1 MATLT
6 LMQAVI
12 GLSNSYQTHQLRGHA
27 VNVNATDMNELLA
40 ARLGSTNKVA
50 PVEMRDIA
58 SRSGGVATQS
68 GGAAYI
74 EDGWA
79 ESRGLAT
86 LEFEITGAS
95 PVQSQTL
102 TVYGYMHGGSPTMV
116 GGQLPP
122 DIKFVPVKMWLMETQ
137 ASMDGAGFPVE
148 TRRMNQA
155 GQFLLNDNTSLQGLH
170 TVRPMDVV
178 NSVSAL
184 AAFDNDDLP
193 GGALD
198 GFGGTTSGL
207 LSNVGMNISKSA
219 NNSTV
224 DYAETILTAATTASF
239 EREYAGDRYS
249 AICAATGGNSIKEIS
264 LEQNPFIKVMRRTL
278 GYVQMSGF
286 DGFTLGEIATVFE
299 NFGQVT
305 NVMLTDTD
313 AFNVI
318 DHRYN
323 SNEMNGSTYETLI
336 CSELNNLANAM
347 MNDYRLSY
355 FHIRATNNVQ
365 DGMGQINVNS
375 LPVAY
380 QLGES
385 APIASKDPDW
395 QYNATSG
402 VEAYLANF
410 YAKYNS
416 ALIHER
422 TIVDFEINA
431 SLFGETEIHVCLGG
445 QQNNVHTEVFGTMAG
460 NRFDPTLV
468 TTEGLGHSVN
478 GFYSNLVNY
487 MNF

>member
-6 LMQAVI
+6 LTQSVI
-12 GLSNSYQTHQLRGHA
+12 GLSNSYQDHQLRAHA
-27 VNVNATDMNELLA
+27 VNVDATDMNELLA
-40 ARLGSTNKVA
+40 ARLGSTSKVA
-50 PVEMRDIA
+50 PVEMHTIA
-58 SRSGGVATQS
+58 ARSGGVATQS
-68 GGAAYI
+68 GGNAYI

-79 ESRGLAT
+79 TSRGLAT

-102 TVYGYMHGGSPTMV
+102 TVYGYLHGGSVTMA

-137 ASMDGAGFPVE
+137 ASLNGAGFPVE
-148 TRRMNQA
+148 TRRLNQA
-155 GQFLLNDNTSLQGLH
+155 GNFLLNDNSIQGLH

-178 NSVSAL
+178 NSASAL
-184 AAFDNDDLP
+184 AAFDNEDMP

-207 LSNVGMNISKSA
+207 LSNIGMNISKSA

-239 EREYAGDRYS
+239 EREYTGDRYS
-249 AICAATGGNSIKEIS
+249 AICSATGANNIKEIS

-278 GYVQMSGF
+278 GYVQMTNF

-305 NVMLTDTD
+305 NVTLTDTD
-313 AFNVI
+313 SFNVI
-318 DHRYN
+318 DHRYSTN
-323 SNEMNGSTYETLI
+323 QMNGSTYETLI
-336 CSELNNLANAM
+336 CSELNNLSNAM
-347 MNDYRLSY
+347 MNDFRLSY
-355 FHIRATNNVQ
+355 FHIRASNNVN
-365 DGMGQINVNS
+365 DGMGQINVNG
-375 LPVAY
+375 LPVIY

-395 QYNATSG
+395 QYNVVAG
-402 VEAYLANF
+402 VEAFLSNF
-410 YAKYNS
+410 YIKYNS

-422 TIVDFEINA
+422 TIVDLEINA
-431 SLFGETEIHVCLGG
+431 SLFGETEVKVFLSGNENSI
-445 QQNNVHTEVFGTMAG
+445 HTEVFGTMAG

-468 TTEGLGHSVN
+468 TTQGLGQSVS
-478 GFYSNLVNY
+478 GFYSNLVDY